1 MSIDTASGPET
12 ELGMVQDQTTEQGI
26 MDGVAVHTTSRTLI
40 GRDAELTEIASLLG
54 VRSSAA
60 SGGPSVAEPQHVVLS
75 GDAGVG
81 KTRLLVELRDL
92 AVEEG
97 WRVVAGHCLDFGDS
111 ALPYLPFSEV
121 LGRLQAELPDVVKH
135 VAEAHPALARLQP
148 GRRVLVATDG
158 VPAAGRV
165 EGESLDRADLFAAVH
180 SLLEEAAALSP
191 LLLVI
196 EDCHWA
202 DQSTRDLLSFLFSRP
217 FEGTGGNGV
226 AIVASYRADDLHR
239 RHPLRRQVAE
249 WSRLRGVERL
259 QLGPLGDEQ
268 VRLLIA
274 SLSTDAI
281 AEKELNAIV
290 HRAEGNAFF
299 VEELVGAASAP
310 GSWVPDDLADV
321 LLVRLDRL
329 NDAARHVVR
338 VASVAGRKVA
348 HDLLVAA
355 SGLPAV
361 ELEEGLRQAVE
372 MNLLVPGDGTYSFR
386 HALLGEA
393 VYDDL
398 LPGERV
404 RLHAQYA
411 EALGEGMGR
420 GTAAELARHARLAHD
435 LDTALDASIRAGDEA
450 MTVAGPD
457 EAAHHYEQALELLA
471 DPARR
476 ATCDIDVSKLAV
488 SAAEA
493 LTSSGQPTRA
503 AKVLAEQLDQLA
515 PDAPDAWRAR
525 LLAARA
531 DALMLT
537 ENVDTSPLDVIQEA
551 VDLLPEGVGGLRAK
565 VLATQARV
573 LSGYGKYD
581 EAQVA
586 GLDALA
592 LAEKLDLHELA
603 SDVITTLSNLK
614 KAGPKDALRSALVE
628 AVHRAVDTG
637 ATQAELRARYF
648 LGRSYEDWGEWAQA
662 ETWFRSA
669 VKAAAD
675 AGIPYAPWGFESRWQ
690 LAWIKS
696 VDGDWDEALRLT
708 DTGGEQIPPI
718 PSALVEGVALMVE
731 AGRGEPVAERARALR
746 RYWELEGGVVIN
758 SVVAEMADAAQHDAP
773 AKVIAVYQD
782 AVAVLSRIWH
792 EWFSARIR
800 LAAIVIG
807 AIADALP
814 RLSGAERT
822 ELLAEVERLHGEGHT
837 VLNKYSDPSGHWGP
851 EGRAWTKRLDA
862 ETLRSRWLAGI
873 DAPPQEA
880 LVEVWREAEVLFEEF
895 GHVHE
900 LATVRAV
907 LAGILRATGDTAGAR
922 ELGDQAR
929 EVAHRLGAK
938 PLLERL
944 RAQGSIPARADGPAS
959 DTLTAREAEIL
970 ALVAEGRSNGEIGKQ
985 LFISAKTVSV
995 HVSNILGKL
1004 NASGRTEAAA
1014 IARRRGLID

>member
-1 MSIDTASGPET
+1 MSIDQAPDTKKIAERGSE
-12 ELGMVQDQTTEQGI
+12 QTTEQGI

-54 VRSSAA
+54 VRSSASTPTQA
-60 SGGPSVAEPQHVVLS
+60 SVEPMHVVLS

-121 LGRLQAELPDVVKH
+121 LGRLQAELPEVVER
-135 VAEAHPALARLQP
+135 VAQAHESLARLQP
-148 GRRVLVATDG
+148 GRRMMAAVQGA
-158 VPAAGRV
+158 PASARV
-165 EGESLDRADLFAAVH
+165 EGEMLDRADLFAAVH
-180 SLLEEAAALSP
+180 SLLEEAAAESP
-191 LLLVI
+191 VLLVI

-217 FEGTGGNGV
+217 FEGPAHNRV

-249 WSRLRGVERL
+249 WSRLSGVERL
-259 QLGPLGDEQ
+259 QLGPLADEQ

-274 SLSTDAI
+274 SLSPGAI
-281 AEKELNAIV
+281 REKELSAIV
-290 HRAEGNAFF
+290 RRAEGNAFF
-299 VEELVGAASAP
+299 VEELVGAAAEP

-329 NDAARHVVR
+329 NDSARQVVR

-372 MNLLVPGDGTYSFR
+372 MNLLVPGDGRYSFR

-411 EALGEGMGR
+411 EALSEGMGR

-450 MTVAGPD
+450 MAVAGPD
-457 EAAHHYEQALELLA
+457 EAAHHYEQALELLT

-476 ATCDIDVSKLAV
+476 STCEIDISKLAV

-493 LTSSGQPTRA
+493 LTTSGQPTRA
-503 AKVLAEQLDQLA
+503 AKVLAEQLEQLE
-515 PDAPDAWRAR
+515 PDVPDAWRAR

-531 DALMLT
+531 DAVMLT
-537 ENVDTSPLDVIQEA
+537 ENVDISPLDLIQEA
-551 VDLLPEGVGGLRAK
+551 IDLLPEGVGGLRAK

-573 LSGYGKYD
+573 LSAYGKYD

-628 AVHRAVDTG
+628 AVHRAVDSG
-637 ATQAELRARYF
+637 AILAELRARYF
-648 LGRSYEDWGEWAQA
+648 LGRSYEDWAEWAQA

-669 VKAAAD
+669 MKAAAD

-690 LAWIKS
+690 VAWIKS

-708 DTGGEQIPPI
+708 DTSGEQVPPI
-718 PSALVEGVALMVE
+718 PSALVEGVALLVE

-746 RYWELEGGVVIN
+746 RFWELEGGVVIN
-758 SVVAEMADAAQHDAP
+758 SVVAEMADAGRDDDP
-773 AKVIAVYQD
+773 KKVIGVYQD

-800 LAAIVIG
+800 LAAIAIG
-807 AIADALP
+807 AVADSLP
-814 RLSGAERT
+814 RLSSAERT

-837 VLNKYSDPSGHWGP
+837 VLNKYSDPSGFWGP
-851 EGRAWTKRLDA
+851 EGRAWVKRLDA
-862 ETLRSRWLAGI
+862 ETLRARWLVGV
-873 DAPPQEA
+873 DAPPQDA
-880 LVEVWREAEVLFEEF
+880 LVDVWREAEQLFEDF

-907 LAGILRATGDTAGAR
+907 LAGILRATGDTAAAR

-929 EVAHRLGAK
+929 EVAHRLGAQ
-938 PLLERL
+938 PLLDRL
-944 RAQGSIPARADGPAS
+944 RAQGSAPGRADGPAS

-995 HVSNILGKL
+995 HVSNILAKL